1 MNGTAFNGTAKLI
14 GLFAGAVSGLGLG
27 GFIYAVQQ
35 LCTKADIKEAKDE
48 IRDEI
53 TRVDRRIEGVDRTI
67 EGVEKRIDNHSKDM
81 TKRID
86 NFMTELLRRF
96 PKTSET
102 NCTK

>member
-1 MNGTAFNGTAKLI
+1 MNGTTFNGTAKLI
-14 GLFAGAVSGLGLG
+14 GLFAGAVSGLG

-53 TRVDRRIEGVDRTI
+53 TRVDRRIEGVDRRI
-67 EGVEKRIDNHSKDM
+67 EGLEKRIDNHSKDM

-86 NFMTELLRRF
+86 NFMTELFVDSPRH
-96 PKTSET
+96 PKQTAQNE
-102 NCTK
+102 